1 MRHSTNELKS
11 RAQTV
16 RAKKRKKVSCKLVRN
31 SMGAASDVNGVY
43 GAAGTQTSMS
53 WPHTIT

>member
-16 RAKKRKKVSCKLVRN
+16 RAQIKVSRKLVRN